1 MLTERAILYQQ
12 DAESLRALQ
21 TQTLMKVRTIVAVD
35 PDVTKSGVAIIDVE
49 NKTVIA
55 EAKTFPDLID
65 YFQGISD
72 KDSVRIAVEAGWLI
86 KTNWHRAPSMA
97 AAASVGNRTGR
108 NHETGRKIVEMC
120 EHIGLS
126 VSLVKPL
133 GKRWKGVNGKIT
145 HCELESVLNGL
156 KIALNK
162 KRTNQDERDSILIA
176 IHEYERL

>member
-1 MLTERAILYQQ
+1 
-12 DAESLRALQ
+12 
-21 TQTLMKVRTIVAVD
+21 MKVKTIVAVD
-35 PDVTKSGVAIIDVE
+35 PDVTKSGVAVIDLEKRTVE
-49 NKTVIA
+49 VTSKS
-55 EAKTFPDLID
+55 FPNLID
-65 YFQGISD
+65 YLNSLSD
-72 KDSVRIAVEAGWLI
+72 KDSTLIAVEAGWLNHKSNFHGCYGRRGEKI
-86 KTNWHRAPSMA
+86 AKD
-97 AAASVGNRTGR
+97 VGA

-133 GKRWKGVNGKIT
+133 GKRWKGANGKIT

>member
-1 MLTERAILYQQ
+1 MRTER
-12 DAESLRALQ
+12 
-21 TQTLMKVRTIVAVD
+21 IVAID
-35 PDVTKSGVAIIDVE
+35 PDVTKSGVAVLDVQNRSLE
-49 NKTVIA
+49 LYA
-55 EAKTFPDLID
+55 MTFPDLID
-65 YFQGISD
+65 YLYGIQD
-72 KDSVRIAVEAGWLI
+72 KESVRIAVEAGWLI

-133 GKRWKGVNGKIT
+133 GKRWKGSNGKIT
-145 HCELESVLNGL
+145 HCELESVLKRL
-156 KIALNK
+156 KIALNR

-176 IHEYERL
+176 IYEYERI